1 MLTANPV
8 KRSKRK
14 VCRFEFPE
22 VQGMEDIQEELC
34 IMEAA
39 SPFMAMFQVV
49 PLDQIQNDAE
59 AQKAERMIEYLDRA
73 FENEFPDR
81 EIKTYLD
88 LLMLIFEK
96 YDSENYV
103 RAFGEMT
110 PQEVLSA
117 LLKED
122 GLHQKDLVPE
132 FFKSPSQV
140 SEFLH
145 SKKGRDK
152 LSFEQAVF
160 LGKRF
165 HVDPECFLLKEIL

>member
-14 VCRFEFPE
+14 IFRFEFPK
-22 VQGMEDIQEELC
+22 VQGMEDVQEELC
-34 IMEAA
+34 KKEAT

-49 PLDQIQNDAE
+49 PLYEIQNDSE

-73 FENEFPDR
+73 FGNEFPDR
-81 EIKTYLD
+81 DVKTYQD

-96 YDSENYV
+96 YDNENYV
-103 RAFGEMT
+103 RAFDEMT
-110 PQEVLSA
+110 PQEILYA
-117 LLKED
+117 LLEEE
-122 GLHQKDLVPE
+122 GLQQKDLVPE

-145 SKKGRDK
+145 AKKGRDK
-152 LSFEQAVF
+152 LGFEQAVL

-165 HVDPECFLLKEIL
+165 HIDPECFLITNN